1 MFFTSYNRF
10 IEYDSQVVPLLRR
23 MIHLEQL
30 TLYLSVINR
39 STFIDGIHPKD
50 NILDRM
56 PQLQT
61 FSFNIITRTNVST
74 SVHNQLYKHMRCTFL
89 NGKFHQVDFYL
100 DHYSDGMARSHI
112 YLLPYKMNDMHDI
125 SNTFPGGSFTNVRV
139 ILLFDIHYPFE
150 YKIYDR
156 IARSFPFLTDLTVL
170 NRKPRNYKSSHEA
183 KKSDQIASVIVFPH
197 LTHLRICLGNMDIA
211 EQLLVNTNTL
221 LPSHVAQTDRKPSV
235 NRGYLSHFSDF
246 TA

>member
-125 SNTFPGGSFTNVRV
+125 SNTFSGGSFTNVRV

-156 IARSFPFLTDLTVL
+156 IARSFPFLRDLTVL